1 MEIQHLLANPKFKE
15 LWGKSYTTELAR
27 LAHGIPGVSKGT
39 NTIVLVKRNDIPID
53 RQRDTTYGRICAY
66 YHPEKDDPNRMRLR
80 VGGNLLNVPGDCGT
94 PTVDMVT
101 VKLHLNSVI
110 LTKGARYCTIDLKD
124 VYLNTPMAC
133 PEYMQMKLKDP
144 PEAFV
149 TLYNLANKANA
160 DGFVYIKIQKDMYG
174 LPQVGILAQEL
185 LKTRLNK
192 HGYCQSPLTPG
203 LWRHDFR
210 PISFM
215 LYVDNFGIKYVGQEH
230 AEHLTS
236 ILNKHYKCKLE
247 WEGQWYLGMD
257 IDWNYTGHTVHVSML
272 EYVPK
277 ALT

>member
-110 LTKGARYCTIDLKD
+110 LTKGAHYCTIDLKD
-124 VYLNTPMAC
+124 FYLNTPMARL
-133 PEYMQMKLKDP
+133 EYMGIRIKDLPGVRHLIQPRRQSRCQWICLHQNTEGHVWP
-144 PEAFV
+144 PPGGDTCTGTPQNTPQQTWLLPEPPH
-149 TLYNLANKANA
+149 TGPLA
-160 DGFVYIKIQKDMYG
+160 
-174 LPQVGILAQEL
+174 P
-185 LKTRLNK
+185 
-192 HGYCQSPLTPG
+192 
-203 LWRHDFR
+203 
-210 PISFM
+210 
-215 LYVDNFGIKYVGQEH
+215 
-230 AEHLTS
+230 
-236 ILNKHYKCKLE
+236 
-247 WEGQWYLGMD
+247 
-257 IDWNYTGHTVHVSML
+257 
-272 EYVPK
+272 
-277 ALT
+277 